1 MNPYVIIPVK
11 PFAEAKQRLAPALN
25 SIQRAQLAERMFRHV
40 FGVASTVFGAE
51 SVLVV
56 SRSREVL
63 AMADAEGAIALPEGG
78 PPDLNL
84 ALLQAAQFASARGH
98 SKLLIVASDL
108 PLLGKDDLVEMTAK
122 DCAIAPDRYK
132 SGTNAL
138 LWPAHLSFH
147 FGENSF
153 EHHRAIAETAELSP
167 SIFVR
172 RGLAHD
178 VDVPEDL
185 ITLDL

>member
-1 MNPYVIIPVK
+1 MDLRVIIPVK
-11 PFAEAKQRLAPALN
+11 PFGEAKQRLSPALD

-40 FGVASTVFGAE
+40 FAVASNVVGAQR
-51 SVLVV
+51 VLVV

-63 AMADAEGAIALPEGG
+63 AMAEAESAITVLEAG

-84 ALLQAAQFASARGH
+84 ALSQAVRFASTRGH

-108 PLLGKDDLVEMTAK
+108 PLLGSDDLVEMVTNE
-122 DCAIAPDRYK
+122 CAIAPDRYR

-138 LWPAHLSFH
+138 LWPAHLAFR
-147 FGENSF
+147 FGEDSF
-153 EHHRAIAETAELSP
+153 KRHRAIAETAGCAP
-167 SIFVR
+167 AIFVR

-185 ITLDL
+185 LILDL